1 MPQHTC
7 DAPPPASYSNTRPL
21 GRVPSPQVGSG
32 LGLELSLYV
41 LRWVLMVLTNTGVSS
56 LLLWAGA
63 NGLRGAL

>member
-1 MPQHTC
+1 MAEQLRLSP
-7 DAPPPASYSNTRPL
+7 YSNTRPL